1 MSNTSAL
8 LGGAGALSTGIGSLG
23 ASMGIIALGG
33 PVGIGLGIAGA
44 GLGLLGKYSQHEEL
58 QDQINN
64 LIKDLKTDKHDAI
77 LNQVK
82 HTNYQRT
89 ISNQHLNNYAMS
101 NDERKS
107 GAIQGMFNQ
116 SQSQVQNSILQ
127 EGKINDQYNS
137 KINELKA
144 AKSSFDWTGNSL
156 GAAANAIN
164 NVTTFQN
171 QAKAYEQNKVTDGL
185 RDQYN
190 QLMSS
195 GMTNRQLEIDNK
207 RSELDSQRNNL
218 YNAYANKFNV
228 DTTIGSL
235 KSNTGLA
242 SDIFDKYTY
251 RDRYTLDPYLFKGGY

>member
-1 MSNTSAL
+1 
-8 LGGAGALSTGIGSLG
+8 
-23 ASMGIIALGG
+23 
-33 PVGIGLGIAGA
+33 
-44 GLGLLGKYSQHEEL
+44 
-58 QDQINN
+58 
-64 LIKDLKTDKHDAI
+64 
-77 LNQVK
+77 
-82 HTNYQRT
+82 
-89 ISNQHLNNYAMS
+89 MS

-116 SQSQVQNSILQ
+116 SQSQVQNSVLQ

-207 RSELDSQRNNL
+207 RSELDSRRNNL
-218 YNAYANKFNV
+218 YNSYVDKYIDSNKEPNFNL
-228 DTTIGSL
+228 DIGSMFG
-235 KSNTGLA
+235 KSPYDTRSSNNDLGKMFNQRYNMSSIFNAPTGPFRQYKYDNN
-242 SDIFDKYTY
+242 SD
-251 RDRYTLDPYLFKGGY
+251 LFNGGY